1 MQNKENEVKI
11 HKLGRKKG
19 STAKN
24 LKYSV
29 YQWNFLTNDWM
40 HLGYFHTLCEITKKL
55 KLSYVPVYHLY
66 KKNNTTYKNIFKI
79 DEMD

>member
-1 MQNKENEVKI
+1 MA
-11 HKLGRKKG
+11 KK
-19 STAKN
+19 
-24 LKYSV
+24 
-29 YQWNFLTNDWM
+29 
-40 HLGYFHTLCEITKKL
+40 ITKKL